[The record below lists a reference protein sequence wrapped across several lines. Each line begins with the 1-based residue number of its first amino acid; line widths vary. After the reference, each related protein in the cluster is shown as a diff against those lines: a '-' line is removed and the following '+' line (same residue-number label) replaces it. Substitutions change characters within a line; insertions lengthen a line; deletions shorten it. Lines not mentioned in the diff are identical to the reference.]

1 MRSVAILT
9 PTHSKDLERFELL
22 CESID
27 RFVEGYERHYVIVND
42 DDQHLFAKYASARRT
57 VEPSS
62 KFLPY
67 WLWSVPRTFTRNGR
81 RVWLSLFSKP
91 VHGWHIQQLLKIG
104 GALAVAEDR
113 VCIVD
118 SDNLFFRQFD
128 VGLYAGAE
136 KTPLYVDRKAIQR
149 DSPTHAPWAC
159 NARELLGLPAPTFPA
174 DDYVGNILA
183 WDKATLQAMTEEIR
197 VATGLDW
204 RLALCR
210 RRQFSEYLL
219 YGNFVANS
227 ARFGGEHDIV
237 EQSLAAAHWEEKQ
250 LDEAWVRE
258 MMANAEPQMVAL
270 CIQSY
275 SGTAVPD
282 IRSAM
287 RQSDAA

>member
-1 MRSVAILT
+1 MRSVALLT
-9 PTHSKDLERFELL
+9 PTHRGDLERFDLL

-27 RFVEGYERHYVIVND
+27 RFVHSYERHYVIVND
-42 DDQHLFAKYASARRT
+42 DDLHLFAKYASGRRI

-62 KFLPY
+62 KFLPR
-67 WLWSVPRTFTRNGR
+67 WLWSVPRRFTRNGR
-81 RVWLSLFSKP
+81 RIWLSLLSRP
-91 VHGWHIQQLLKIG
+91 VHGWHVQQLLKIG
-104 GALAVAEDR
+104 GALAAAEDR
-113 VCIVD
+113 ICIVD
-118 SDNLFFRQFD
+118 SDNLFFRSFD
-128 VGLYAGAE
+128 VGLYAGGE
-136 KTPLYVDRKAIQR
+136 KTPLYVDRAAIAR

-159 NARELLGLPAPTFPA
+159 NARELLGLPAPIFPA

-183 WDKATLQAMTEEIR
+183 WDRTALKAMTEEIR
-197 VATGLDW
+197 LATGLDW

-219 YGNFVANS
+219 YGNFVAHSPRFS
-227 ARFGGEHDIV
+227 AEHDIV

-270 CIQSY
+270 CIQSF
-275 SGTAVPD
+275 SGTNVPD

-287 RQSDAA
+287 QGTNAA